1 MAVETKQKETLSIRV
16 TAEEKERFKKVAE
29 SKGWDLTTL
38 VSHGL
43 ELIANENVVSITL
56 TEDEI
61 KKLKESSELFGQ
73 NFNSINGN
81 ARDAIEYYIETALGL
96 KSQEK

>member
-29 SKGWDLTTL
+29 RKGWDLTTL

-43 ELIANENVVSITL
+43 EL
-56 TEDEI
+56 
-61 KKLKESSELFGQ
+61 K
-73 NFNSINGN
+73 
-81 ARDAIEYYIETALGL
+81 
-96 KSQEK
+96 